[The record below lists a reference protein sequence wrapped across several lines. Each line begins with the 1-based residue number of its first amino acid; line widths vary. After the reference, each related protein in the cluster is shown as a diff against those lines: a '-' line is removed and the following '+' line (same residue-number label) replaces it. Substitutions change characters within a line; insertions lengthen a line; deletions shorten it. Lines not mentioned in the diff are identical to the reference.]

1 MIDTAMGGML
11 TRFIHNGK
19 NPTVLTVASSK
30 RSEQSFMEQYIK
42 TITETEGQKAIVID
56 KPVWEVKPKGTY
68 GEEIFHVGLGNRYL
82 SSIVIPDEDED
93 KLDSYRE
100 KGYKILDVPRFF
112 RAKFLEDIDRNLC
125 DIAGISSSSLNK
137 YMSSEAVMATIDET
151 FLNPMPDIIEVGN
164 APNDYAEYS
173 NFFDMERIPKQYMSK
188 PLYIH
193 LDMSLSGDMTGI
205 AGVWIIGKKT
215 TTDGNPS
222 KDLTFQLA
230 FSTSVKAPKG
240 RQISFEKNR
249 NFIRWLKSV
258 GFKIKAVTS
267 DTYQAYDLQQQ
278 LKAEGFNCEILSVDR
293 VDKDGICKP
302 YQYLKSTI
310 YERRF
315 IMYKSKRLFDE
326 FIDIERN
333 SNTGKI
339 DHSPC
344 FTGDTKV
351 RLVDG
356 RILNF
361 FDLVKEYKAGKI
373 NYVYSINN
381 ETLKI
386 EPKPITNAFKTKTVT
401 KLCKVILDN
410 GEIITCTPEHRFMLR
425 NGSYVEAQDLLP
437 EDSLMP
443 LYTKLSSKGLMGY
456 RMYYEPIEDEWHYEH
471 RRFAEKIL
479 DEKYLVHHQNY
490 NKLDNT
496 PDNLIWMSKQ
506 AHTLE
511 HSNTHTG
518 AYSEEANNKR
528 KESLKNWH
536 EENKNTPAY
545 KERNAKCSKN
555 NKAHWRRDNPEFL
568 TYEERCK
575 LKTKEH
581 ILKYFPDVI
590 FEELSESQI
599 RGLCTKIQHLKGE
612 HTNYLKAHQNAK
624 PKLQEHNELMKQLK
638 ILFPHVDEDK
648 FFELFGFRYDS
659 LESTQKPPWSNRYRK
674 KLYELINH
682 KVISVTIYDCEPTD
696 VFDISVSDNHNFAL
710 DAGVFV
716 HNCFHKD
723 ALDAVC
729 AATFE
734 ASKHAE
740 EFAYDYG
747 ESYDN
752 MKSAIDANSDY
763 PDAQQLTI
771 DFEEELAKMFNPLQD
786 EMSSLTKQ
794 QPFNSYLYLQDGII
808 V

>member
-205 AGVWIIGKKT
+205 AGVWTIGKKT

-230 FSTSVKAPKG
+230 FNTSVKAPNG

-258 GFKIKAVTS
+258 GFKIKVVTS

-333 SNTGKI
+333 SATGKI
-339 DHSPC
+339 DHTP
-344 FTGDTKV
+344 
-351 RLVDG
+351 
-356 RILNF
+356 
-361 FDLVKEYKAGKI
+361 
-373 NYVYSINN
+373 
-381 ETLKI
+381 
-386 EPKPITNAFKTKTVT
+386 
-401 KLCKVILDN
+401 N
-410 GEIITCTPEHRFMLR
+410 G
-425 NGSYVEAQDLLP
+425 
-437 EDSLMP
+437 
-443 LYTKLSSKGLMGY
+443 
-456 RMYYEPIEDEWHYEH
+456 
-471 RRFAEKIL
+471 
-479 DEKYLVHHQNY
+479 
-490 NKLDNT
+490 
-496 PDNLIWMSKQ
+496 
-506 AHTLE
+506 
-511 HSNTHTG
+511 
-518 AYSEEANNKR
+518 
-528 KESLKNWH
+528 
-536 EENKNTPAY
+536 
-545 KERNAKCSKN
+545 
-555 NKAHWRRDNPEFL
+555 
-568 TYEERCK
+568 
-575 LKTKEH
+575 
-581 ILKYFPDVI
+581 
-590 FEELSESQI
+590 
-599 RGLCTKIQHLKGE
+599 
-612 HTNYLKAHQNAK
+612 
-624 PKLQEHNELMKQLK
+624 
-638 ILFPHVDEDK
+638 
-648 FFELFGFRYDS
+648 
-659 LESTQKPPWSNRYRK
+659 
-674 KLYELINH
+674 
-682 KVISVTIYDCEPTD
+682 
-696 VFDISVSDNHNFAL
+696 
-710 DAGVFV
+710 
-716 HNCFHKD
+716 HKD

-752 MKSAIDANSDY
+752 MKSAINANSDY

-786 EMSSLTKQ
+786 EMGSLTNQ